1 MNAND
6 EREQA
11 ILRAIARGGL
21 DPRTVQRLEAELAE
35 LRATAEAR
43 RTVRE
48 SMVAPVQP
56 KWRVVD
62 PY

>member
-1 MNAND
+1 VSPNEA
-6 EREQA
+6 REQA
-11 ILRAIARGGL
+11 VLRAIARGGL

-35 LRATAEAR
+35 LRTTDEAR

-48 SMVAPVQP
+48 SMVAPHQP
-56 KWRVVD
+56 RWRVVD